1 MLGTSVPRGSAK
13 LGTSVLGGAERQR
26 ASAQSRLRSS
36 SDELLTSCGF
46 GQGFEGLSL
55 PLSGKG
61 FGFGLYPDGL
71 SPPERLWLRSP
82 SRRTSIFLKS
92 FGFGRCSDGF
102 PASTFRKGFGF
113 GLHPDGLSPPKE
125 QLASAAAVRD
135 SRTDFGPDEYRRR
148 FVGRTFVP
156 TTCGSGGRARVSPV
170 GFGRSGREI
179 TTRVSAPKAARRG
192 AGSGPAPRW

>member
-55 PLSGKG
+55 PEG
-61 FGFGLYPDGL
+61 FWFRPLPRRALTSRETLASVTVSKDFHL
-71 SPPERLWLRSP
+71 PEELWLRP
-82 SRRTSIFLKS
+82 LLRR
-92 FGFGRCSDGF
+92 
-102 PASTFRKGFGF
+102 ASTFRKGFGF

-170 GFGRSGREI
+170 GFG
-179 TTRVSAPKAARRG
+179 
-192 AGSGPAPRW
+192 